1 MYGLSTHSSQAD
13 HLKTHFH
20 VQDVQCHQPM
30 QFTIP
35 YSHFA
40 IMYVDNRGEI
50 QVEASPS
57 VMGYE
62 KAVFTEEIQERFLKL
77 ANGEWQPSLHNVY
90 SGEKATELK

>member
-1 MYGLSTHSSQAD
+1 
-13 HLKTHFH
+13 
-20 VQDVQCHQPM
+20 M